1 MIGLD
6 TIVALASAH
15 GLAIVAPLAVVEGPI
30 VTVIAAWLAS
40 RDILDLWAVAGVV
53 LAADVVGD
61 LALYALGRWGLHRL
75 PKPWRDRL
83 GLNRARLLGL
93 AKHFRAQGNRTLV
106 IGKLTHTAGAA
117 VLVAAGL
124 AKVRLWRFFW
134 VNLVATIPKSLFF
147 VVLGYSIGSAYGRID
162 SWITRASLVLGG
174 VLVVLGALWLVS
186 RWARRAEIRP
196 GGGE

>member
-1 MIGLD
+1 MIGLE

-15 GLAIVAPLAVVEGPI
+15 GLAIVAPLAVIEGPI

-40 RDILDLWAVAGVV
+40 RDILDIWAVATVV
-53 LAADVVGD
+53 VAADMVGD

-124 AKVRLWRFFW
+124 GKVRLWRFFW
-134 VNLVATIPKSLFF
+134 VNLFATIPKSLFF
-147 VVLGYSIGSAYGRID
+147 VGLGYSIGSAYARID
-162 SWITRASLVLGG
+162 NWITRASLVLAG
-174 VLVVLGALWLVS
+174 VLIVAGALWLVS
-186 RWARRAEIRP
+186 RWARRTQEKAE
-196 GGGE
+196 

>member
-1 MIGLD
+1 MIGLE

-40 RDILDLWAVAGVV
+40 RDILDVWAVAAVV
-53 LAADVVGD
+53 IAADMLGD
-61 LALYALGRWGLHRL
+61 LALYALGRWGLHKL

-93 AKHFRAQGNRTLV
+93 AKHFRVQGNRTLV

-124 AKVRLWRFFW
+124 GKVRLWRFFW
-134 VNLVATIPKSLFF
+134 VNLFATIPKSLFF
-147 VVLGYSIGSAYGRID
+147 VGLGYSIGSAYSRID
-162 SWITRASLVLGG
+162 NWITRASLVLAG
-174 VLVVLGALWLVS
+174 VLIVVGVLWLVS
-186 RWARRAEIRP
+186 RWARKTQEKT
-196 GGGE
+196 E